1 MRRPRKWY
9 FVLVVTTAMNFG
21 ISKSVEKLEIWDYQA
36 TCITG
41 VAPYTVVYVSLVELL
56 LDMVFRYGLGRF
68 SRTYF

>member
-1 MRRPRKWY
+1 VRRPLKWY

-41 VAPYTVVYVSLVELL
+41 VAP
-56 LDMVFRYGLGRF
+56 
-68 SRTYF
+68 